1 METFTTIAI
10 IIWLVLS
17 IIIFVKLWGMCNDVR
32 KIYQRIFPNTT
43 HNDMNDLWGMC
54 NDVRAIKQHLLSG
67 SKKK

>member
-17 IIIFVKLWGMCNDVR
+17 IIIFIKV
-32 KIYQRIFPNTT
+32 
-43 HNDMNDLWGMC
+43 WGMC